1 MNKDMKKYFK
11 DIKLLFPVFS
21 KDEKTYFNRF
31 KEQVLKENND
41 LNYKECIDIYGQP
54 TDLILEYY
62 ENVDTNIILKK
73 IKLKNIIKK
82 AVIIIIALVV
92 GVCLWKSILIYS
104 DYKDSRNSKIDEIET
119 TIEIIERIEE

>member
-1 MNKDMKKYFK
+1 MNKEMKKYFK

-21 KDEKTYFNRF
+21 KDEKKYFNRL
-31 KEQVLKENND
+31 KKQILKENHE
-41 LNYKECIDIYGQP
+41 LTYKECIDLYGQP

-62 ENVDTNIILKK
+62 ENVDTCILIKK

-82 AVIIIIALVV
+82 AIIIVIALVV

-104 DYKDSRNSKIDEIET
+104 DYKDSRDSRIDNIET